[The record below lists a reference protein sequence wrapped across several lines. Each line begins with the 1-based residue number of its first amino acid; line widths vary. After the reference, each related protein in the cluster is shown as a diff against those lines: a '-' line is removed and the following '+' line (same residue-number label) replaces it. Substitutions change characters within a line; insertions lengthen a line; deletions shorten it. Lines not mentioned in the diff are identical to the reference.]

1 MRITGFT
8 SSKYFYRRN
17 HSFSDFRPFKVAR
30 LFDILESEETSGQNG
45 EAQGKKST
53 GTEGAE
59 TKGGACGTTADEI
72 PGTWTKV

>member
-1 MRITGFT
+1 M
-8 SSKYFYRRN
+8 
-17 HSFSDFRPFKVAR
+17 AR

-59 TKGGACGTTADEI
+59 TKEGACGTTADEI